1 MRKVKEL
8 ADAVAP
14 HATTVLLVG
23 DTGTGKGMLARYI
36 HDRSPRAAGPFVDLN
51 CAGLSRELTE
61 SELFGHERGAFT
73 GAVTRKLGLLE
84 AAHGGTL
91 FLDEIGEM
99 ELAVQ
104 AKLLKVIEQGRF
116 RRVGGIIETEADTRI
131 IAATHRDLERDAAEG
146 RFRTD
151 LYYRIN
157 VFGIAL
163 PPLAQRKDDV
173 LALGRRFL
181 DAQRRGQTLSDEAI
195 ELLEGYDWPG
205 NVRELQNVIERAA
218 ILARPNEAINGDH
231 LPPLVSSAAAAA
243 EAGTLDGAER
253 GFIEAALKAN
263 EGNIV
268 STSKALGVSRGLLYR
283 KIAKYGLRA

>member
-1 MRKVKEL
+1 
-8 ADAVAP
+8 
-14 HATTVLLVG
+14 
-23 DTGTGKGMLARYI
+23 
-36 HDRSPRAAGPFVDLN
+36 
-51 CAGLSRELTE
+51 
-61 SELFGHERGAFT
+61 
-73 GAVTRKLGLLE
+73 
-84 AAHGGTL
+84 
-91 FLDEIGEM
+91 M

-104 AKLLKVIEQGRF
+104 AKLLKVLEHGRF
-116 RRVGGIIETEADTRI
+116 RRVGGISETEADTRI

-151 LYYRIN
+151 LYYRMN

-218 ILARPNEAINGDH
+218 ILARPNEAVTGEH
-231 LPPLVSSAAAAA
+231 LPPLVSSSATAA
-243 EAGTLDGAER
+243 E
-253 GFIEAALKAN
+253 
-263 EGNIV
+263 
-268 STSKALGVSRGLLYR
+268 SRGLLYR
-283 KIAKYGLRA
+283 KIGKYGLKGM